1 MSLRSIH
8 IIFIA
13 ASIIMTVIVMVWS
26 LMMFSSGRGGAGH
39 IVFAVGCLVSALL
52 MTLYA
57 LKFVR
62 KTKEIGIK

>member
-26 LMMFSSGRGGAGH
+26 LMMFSNGRGGAGY
-39 IVFAVGCLVSALL
+39 IVFAVGCLVSAVL

-62 KTKEIGIK
+62 KTKELGIK